1 MERFNN
7 LMDDMKFAVTLSLK
21 NKGLFLPALLANIV
35 FFVLGIILVIGIVA
49 IATGSMIRLTAISS
63 DGGFASG
70 TNTALIVGLIIGGL
84 ILFLLMALMFLILDI
99 GITGMV
105 IGVTDGEKPSAQL
118 FFSSVKSNLLPVF
131 LTNLGLFFIYMFGF
145 VLIIIPL
152 ILYMVTVGLL
162 TGGWGM
168 VLFSAAFQALIGY
181 WVLIKVEDHRGGFE
195 SIGVNVRFGRR
206 YFWLLVLIV
215 YLQTSFAA
223 FLPGLLGMLGAAFA
237 SLFIGYMVITFFKI
251 VVLLSYRRYRE
262 ALTDF

>member
-21 NKGLFLPALLANIV
+21 NKGLFLPALIANIA
-35 FFVLGIILVIGIVA
+35 FFILGIVLLISIVA
-49 IATGSMIRLTAISS
+49 LATGSMIRLTASPF
-63 DGGFASG
+63 DGGFPSG
-70 TNTALIVGLIIGGL
+70 TSIALITGLIIGGL
-84 ILFLLMALMFLILDI
+84 VIFLLTALMFLILDI
-99 GITGMV
+99 GVTGMV

-118 FFSSVKSNLLPVF
+118 FFSAVKSNLLPVV
-131 LTNLGLFFIYMFGF
+131 LTNLGLFFIYILGF
-145 VLIIIPL
+145 ILMIIPI

-195 SIGVNVRFGRR
+195 SIGINVRFGRR

-215 YLQTSFAA
+215 YLQTSFTA
-223 FLPGLLGMLGAAFA
+223 FLPGLLGMIGAVFA
-237 SLFIGYMVITFFKI
+237 SLFIGYMVLTFFKI

-262 ALTDF
+262 ALNDF